1 MTDPDRRRAGDPNRR
16 RAAVILAGGAGT
28 RLRPLSSEER
38 PKQFLPIFGGQSLL
52 QLTWRRVAQVVEPA
66 NIFVSTHERYRA
78 QVLEHLPQL
87 PPQNVL
93 AEPSRRNTA
102 PAIALCTFT
111 IANRLGDDVA
121 IGFLP
126 SDHFIADEPEFV
138 RILDRAFAFASASD
152 FLVTIGIEATE
163 PNTGFGY
170 LQLSRQELAP
180 GVVRLVR
187 FTEKPSLEV
196 AEEFLRDGN
205 YAWNGGIFVWRGDT
219 FRNELASA
227 APELTRVALA
237 TYEEMPSISIDYALM
252 EKARNVATVRGEFG
266 WSDVGTF
273 GALRRAGAEIAA
285 DLPME

>member
-1 MTDPDRRRAGDPNRR
+1 LNRPSDDPKRH

-28 RLRPLSSEER
+28 RLRPLSSDER
-38 PKQFLPIFGGQSLL
+38 PKQFLTIFGGESLL
-52 QLTWRRVAQVVEPA
+52 QLTWRRAAGVVDPGA
-66 NIFVSTHERYRA
+66 IFVSTHERYRA
-78 QVLEHLPQL
+78 QILEQLPQL
-87 PPQNVL
+87 PPENIL
-93 AEPSRRNTA
+93 TEPSRRNTA

-111 IANRLGDDVA
+111 IAARLGDDVT

-138 RILDRAFAFASASD
+138 RILDRAFAFAEASE
-152 FLVTIGIEATE
+152 FLVTIGIEPTE

-170 LQLSRQELAP
+170 LQLSPVELAP

-187 FTEKPSLEV
+187 FTEKPARQA

-205 YAWNGGIFVWRGDT
+205 YAWNGGIFVWRADS
-219 FRNELASA
+219 FRRELAAA
-227 APELTRVALA
+227 APELTRVSIE

-252 EKARNVATVRGEFG
+252 EKARNVATARGEFG

-273 GALRRAGAEIAA
+273 AALRRAGADIPPS
-285 DLPME
+285 LS

>member
-1 MTDPDRRRAGDPNRR
+1 LNRR

-28 RLRPLSSEER
+28 RLRPLSSDER
-38 PKQFLPIFGGQSLL
+38 PKQFLTIFGGQSLL
-52 QLTWRRVAQVVEPA
+52 QLTWRRAAGVVDRGA
-66 NIFVSTHERYRA
+66 IFVSTHERYRS
-78 QVLEHLPQL
+78 QILEQLPQL
-87 PPQNVL
+87 PPENIL
-93 AEPSRRNTA
+93 TEPSRRNTA

-111 IANRLGDDVA
+111 IAARLGDDA
-121 IGFLP
+121 TIGFLP

-138 RILDRAFAFASASD
+138 RILDRAFTFAEASE
-152 FLVTIGIEATE
+152 FLVTIGIEPTE

-170 LQLSRQELAP
+170 LQLSPVELGP

-187 FTEKPSLEV
+187 FTEKPAREA

-205 YAWNGGIFVWRGDT
+205 YAWNGGIFVWRADS
-219 FRNELASA
+219 FRRELAAA
-227 APELTRVALA
+227 APELTRVSIE

-273 GALRRAGAEIAA
+273 AALRRAGASIPPF
-285 DLPME
+285 LS